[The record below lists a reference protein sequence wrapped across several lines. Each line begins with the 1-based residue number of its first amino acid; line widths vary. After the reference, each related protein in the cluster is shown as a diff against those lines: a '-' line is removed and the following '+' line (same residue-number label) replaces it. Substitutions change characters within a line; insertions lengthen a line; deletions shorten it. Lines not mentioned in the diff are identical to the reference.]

1 MSISKSK
8 LLTDHLLA
16 AVGVALAADVD
27 LLGMTFVALVAVFN
41 GAMDGIVGIVVTQ
54 IRRALSQLLPRDMAL
69 GAQAGGRVVVEGA
82 RAIGL
87 TVLAGSSQLGAQVA
101 LVARLAIL
109 AEGCVISGQTAPPA
123 ALSACT
129 VYVAARSPAPVSAN
143 SISDAPPDGVHP
155 AAKHR
160 LNAAATPAATKVFK
174 RSDFLIAYT
183 P

>member
-109 AEGCVISGQTAPPA
+109 AEGCVISGQTRTTC
-123 ALSACT
+123 SI
-129 VYVAARSPAPVSAN
+129 VGMHGIRSSQIARTR
-143 SISDAPPDGVHP
+143 ISQFHI
-155 AAKHR
+155 R
-160 LNAAATPAATKVFK
+160 RAT
-174 RSDFLIAYT
+174 
-183 P
+183 